1 MNFAKTFLD
10 LTQYTIPFGHES
22 ELEPLLPKDY
32 KKDSIGNYY
41 YEIGNSKTLFTAHL
55 DTATDAREKINH
67 IIDGTIIKTDGT
79 TILGGDNKA
88 GCCILFY
95 MISKKVPGTYFFFL
109 GEESAVHQNLPH
121 GSLLA
126 IEKNPEYFKKFKRV
140 ISFDRKEMGQMITR
154 QLGYNCCSSEFAKS
168 LISEFSKHNIDY
180 KEDRTG
186 YYTDSAFFGNLISEI
201 TNLSAGV
208 WNEHTTNEYVN
219 IKYVEAVAMAAAKV
233 KWELLPTVREV
244 DNFQTDP
251 RTDDIPKGA
260 RTTKDAKLFQAAF
273 SILDEL
279 YFICREI
286 RNYQNYL
293 SHFKSSRDYHFTK
306 WHDSDDG
313 LDDNWILSVKDGV
326 ITANGKNFKNI
337 EDFKRS
343 LGIERLNRMRF
354 LKLMSNEFDKNGGK
368 LSDARFHFLLY
379 QKGGHIER
387 FEKDVRKSGWLLTR
401 IGKGYELIKETY
413 SMKYLKVFENF
424 TN

>member
-1 MNFAKTFLD
+1 MNFAKTFID

-22 ELEPLLPKDY
+22 ELEPLLPSGY
-32 KKDSIGNYY
+32 KKDSVGNYY
-41 YEIGNSKTLFTAHL
+41 YEIGDSETLFTSHL
-55 DTATDAREKINH
+55 DTATDKREKINH
-67 IIDGTIIKTDGT
+67 IIDSTIIKTDGT

-95 MISKKVPGTYFFFL
+95 LIEKKVPGTYFFFL

-121 GSLLA
+121 GSLMA
-126 IEKNPEYFKKFKRV
+126 IEKNPDYFKKFKRV

-168 LISEFSKHNIDY
+168 LISQFSKYGIEY

-186 YYTDSAFFGNLISEI
+186 YYTDSAFFGNLVSEI

-219 IKYVEAVAMAAAKV
+219 IKYVEAVAIAAAKV
-233 KWELLPTVREV
+233 KWESLPSVRAI
-244 DNFQTDP
+244 DNYQTDP
-251 RTDDIPKGA
+251 RTDVVPKGS
-260 RTTKDAKLFQAAF
+260 RSTKDAKIFQSAF
-273 SILDEL
+273 SVLDEL
-279 YFICREI
+279 YFICREV

-293 SHFKSSRDYHFTK
+293 SYFKSGRDYHFTK
-306 WHDSDDG
+306 WHDSDD
-313 LDDNWILSVKDGV
+313 LVDDWTLSVNNGV
-326 ITANGKNFKNI
+326 ITANGKEYRNV

-354 LKLMSNEFDKNGGK
+354 LKLMSDEFDKNGGK

-379 QKGGHIER
+379 QKGGDIKR
-387 FEKDVRKSGWLLTR
+387 FEKDVRRSGWLLTR
-401 IGKGYELIKETY
+401 IGKGYELIKDSY
-413 SMKYLKVFENF
+413 SMKYLKVFEDF
-424 TN
+424 S